1 MMKFWILRKLV
12 LTTSTKS
19 PKKTKAASANTP
31 KLRFLLQHP
40 AHLFGLGFGS
50 GLAKKAPGTFG
61 TMVGLPLFWLISI
74 YTMPAQLIIIGALFL
89 VGIYFCEVTGK
100 ALGVSD
106 HGGIVWDEIVA
117 MMLVLA
123 FTPNQ
128 WQWWLAAFLLFRLF
142 DIWKPFPIRQCD
154 AKLKNG
160 FGVMF
165 DDLLAAIYTII
176 TLKICIWLTIQTQ
189 LQAI

>member
-1 MMKFWILRKLV
+1 
-12 LTTSTKS
+12 LTTLV
-19 PKKTKAASANTP
+19 
-31 KLRFLLQHP
+31 KLPNVQFLLQHP
-40 AHLFGLGFGS
+40 AHFFGLGFGS
-50 GLAKKAPGTFG
+50 GLAPKAPGTFG
-61 TMVGLPLFWLISI
+61 TLIGYPLFWLISV
-74 YTMPAQLIIIGALFL
+74 YALSTQLIIISALFL
-89 VGIYFCEVTGK
+89 IGIYFCGVTGK

-128 WQWWLAAFLLFRLF
+128 WQWWIVAFLLFRLF
-142 DIWKPFPIRQCD
+142 DIWKPFPIRQFD

-165 DDLLAAIYTII
+165 DDLLAAIYAII
-176 TLKICIWLTIQTQ
+176 G
-189 LQAI
+189 LQGLLWAVAHG